1 MTRNRLQHIGAVG
14 LAVTVGLAASSVVP
28 SAPATGYRL
37 VADAKASSKI
47 ALVDKGG
54 FIVACSFSHRN
65 QDDPIVFPRQPGRSH
80 DHTFFGNR
88 STNAFSTPASLRKH
102 RPRTPCHKSEGAD
115 SAAYWAPT
123 LFDHGRAVKP
133 IGLLANYVRRT
144 HARVDPFPA
153 GLKMIAG
160 DMNARSPQPRR
171 VTSWSCADWPN
182 FFEPREDPGS
192 KRGARIPYCDSTAG
206 ILRLQV
212 NFPNCWDG
220 SRLDS
225 ANHKS
230 HMAYSAKGACPRSH
244 SVEVPALTL
253 FVYYDYGSSSGP
265 TSELASGG
273 QFSAHAD
280 FVNAW
285 KQAGLAAL
293 VNRYL
298 NHLSS
303 KRR

>member
-1 MTRNRLQHIGAVG
+1 M
-14 LAVTVGLAASSVVP
+14 
-28 SAPATGYRL
+28 
-37 VADAKASSKI
+37 
-47 ALVDKGG
+47 
-54 FIVACSFSHRN
+54 ACSFSHRN
-65 QDDPIVFPRQPGRSH
+65 HDDPIVFPRQPGRSH

-102 RPRTPCHKSEGAD
+102 RRTSCGPRPPLSRRRIGD

-123 LFDHGRAVKP
+123 LFDRGRVVKP
-133 IGLLANYVRRT
+133 LGLQAHYVRRT

-153 GLKMIAG
+153 RLKMIAG
-160 DMNARSPQPRR
+160 DMNSRSPQRRR

-182 FFEPREDPGS
+182 VLEPREDPGS
-192 KRGARIPYCDSTAG
+192 KRGSRIPYCDSTDG

-230 HMAYSAKGACPRSH
+230 HMAYSAQGACPRSH
-244 SVEVPALTL
+244 PVEVPALTL
-253 FVYYDYGSSSGP
+253 FVYYDYGSASGP
-265 TSELASGG
+265 SSELSSGG
-273 QFSAHAD
+273 QFSAHGD

-285 KQAGLAAL
+285 NQRKLAGL
-293 VNRYL
+293 VNTYL
-298 NHLSS
+298 NHPPRE
-303 KRR
+303 RR

>member
-1 MTRNRLQHIGAVG
+1 MTRNRLQHLGAVG
-14 LAVTVGLAASSVVP
+14 LAVTVGLAASFVVP

-47 ALVDKGG
+47 ALIDKGS
-54 FIVACSFSHRN
+54 FLVACGFSHRN
-65 QDDPIVFPRQPGRSH
+65 HDDPIVFPRQPGRSH
-80 DHTFFGNR
+80 DHTYFGNR

-102 RPRTPCHKSEGAD
+102 RRTPCHLSGRAD
-115 SAAYWAPT
+115 SAAYWVPT
-123 LFDHGRAVKP
+123 LFIRGRAVKP
-133 IGLLANYVRRT
+133 LGLLANYARRT

-160 DMNARSPQPRR
+160 DAHARSPQPSR
-171 VTSWSCADWPN
+171 VTSWSCADEPN
-182 FFEPREDPGS
+182 FFEPRLDRGS
-192 KRGARIPYCDSTAG
+192 KRGARIPDCDSTVG
-206 ILRLQV
+206 VLRLQV

-230 HMAYSAKGACPRSH
+230 HMAYSAQGVCPRSH

-253 FVYYDYGSSSGP
+253 FVYYDYGISGGPSSELSSG
-265 TSELASGG
+265 GR
-273 QFSAHAD
+273 FSAHAD

-293 VNRYL
+293 VNRYMGR
-298 NHLSS
+298 